1 MNERVVQ
8 FGDGTCLVGVLS
20 EPDGAASAVRLPA
33 VVLLNAGTL
42 HRIGPHRVYVR
53 IARSLAQEG
62 FAVLRFDLSGL
73 GDSPPRSDN
82 LPYVLSTI
90 RETRE
95 AMDCVTRETGAQ
107 EFVLAGLCGGA
118 DLAFRVARDDARVVG
133 VGLLDWYAYGTA
145 KSRVRRYLLPLLHRQ
160 GWGRLLL
167 AQGPVGARLW
177 SWLGRRPVM
186 GGRVMNDVGLPPKD
200 ETAATLRALMG
211 RGGHLLCVYTGALG
225 VYNYRDQ
232 FADAFR
238 SIPFGDRLRVDFH
251 PHADHTLTLLHYQR
265 RLVEVVRDW
274 AVQAW
279 VVKRHA
285 QMSLVSCLIAL
296 EESRL

>member
-1 MNERVVQ
+1 LPQPATTAWVWHANRI
-8 FGDGTCLVGVLS
+8 
-20 EPDGAASAVRLPA
+20 AASAVRLPA

-42 HRIGPHRVYVR
+42 HRIGPHRVYVK

-73 GDSPPRSDN
+73 GDSASRRDN

-95 AMDCVTRETGAQ
+95 AMDCVSRETGAQ

-118 DLAFRVARDDARVVG
+118 DLAFRVAHEDPRVVG
-133 VGLLDWYAYGTA
+133 VGLLDWYAFATA
-145 KSRVRRYLLPLLHRQ
+145 KSRVRRYLLPLLTLE
-160 GWGRLLL
+160 GWRKLLRGEGPAA
-167 AQGPVGARLW
+167 AQLR
-177 SWLGRRPVM
+177 SWLGRRPVV
-186 GGRVMNDVGLPPKD
+186 GGRVMNDVGLPPKG
-200 ETAATLRALMG
+200 ETIATLRALMG
-211 RGGHLLCVYTGALG
+211 RGGHVLCVYTGALG

-251 PHADHTLTLLHYQR
+251 PHADHTLTLLYYQR
-265 RLVEVVRDW
+265 RMVEVVREW

-279 VVKRHA
+279 VVERHA
-285 QMSLVSCLIAL
+285 QMSLVT
-296 EESRL
+296 